1 MSNHANRDR
10 GYFHLT
16 SGGWVRQDNLPY
28 PPDRV
33 ETWLYEMECPA
44 EDAKDQVCLT
54 RVWFSPAMTERARGA
69 LRAHFGQPM
78 MATPERNVT
87 LECLV

>member
-1 MSNHANRDR
+1 MSSDK
-10 GYFHLT
+10 GYYHLT
-16 SGGWVRQDNLPY
+16 PKGWVRQDNLPY
-28 PPDRV
+28 PDDRV

-54 RVWFSPAMTERARGA
+54 RVWFNPAWGARARDG
-69 LRAHFGQPM
+69 LRSQFGEPL